1 MFERITK
8 ERLDN
13 FLENIKELERL
24 YERKQKIETK
34 YGVHSVVLSKDKVTG
49 GHKNLT
55 NQELYALEISE
66 LDNEIKKIE
75 TYISDEKNVLIQQM
89 KRLEYL
95 HRRVLILY
103 FIKNYKWLQ
112 VTQNLYSIEPDY
124 EENFE
129 NYRRKTFELRKK
141 ALIELQKVSE
151 KPFIEYKQL
160 GFDYEQI

>member
-1 MFERITK
+1 MFEIITK
-8 ERLDN
+8 ERLDI
-13 FLENIKELERL
+13 FLNKIKELEKL
-24 YERKQKIETK
+24 YDRKQKIENK
-34 YGVHSVVLSKDKVTG
+34 YGVRSICYSKDKVTG
-49 GHKNLT
+49 GHQALT
-55 NQELYALEISE
+55 NQELYTLELADI
-66 LDNEIKKIE
+66 NKEIKELE
-75 TYISDEKNVLIQQM
+75 TYVLNEKEVLIQQM

-103 FIKNYKWLQ
+103 FLRNYKWLQ
-112 VTQNLYSIEPDY
+112 VTQNLFSIEPDY

-160 GFDYEQI
+160 SLEDLK